1 MEGASLTVLG
11 IPGSLRGDSLNLRL
25 IERAA
30 ALAPAGVSFEIFG
43 ELGAIPHFNQDL
55 EGERTPSAVLDLRGR
70 IEAAGAI
77 FVATPEYNSSIP
89 GVLKNALDWASRPPG
104 ESVLADKPAAVV
116 GASPGR
122 YGAVR
127 AQAEAR
133 KVLGAIGAEVLEQE
147 LAVPRAH
154 EVLAAPGALAD
165 AEIERDLAALVGA
178 LTGLAGVP
186 APAGLSETAAYSRE
200 CQRLAPA
207 R

>member
-1 MEGASLTVLG
+1 MSLTVLG
-11 IPGSLRGDSLNLRL
+11 IPGSLRGDSFNLRL
-25 IERAA
+25 IEHAA
-30 ALAPAGVSFEIFG
+30 ALAPEGVSFEVFDQ
-43 ELGAIPHFNQDL
+43 LGAIPHFNQDL
-55 EGERTPSAVLDLRGR
+55 EGERTPAAVLNLRSR
-70 IEAAGAI
+70 IEAAGAV

-122 YGAVR
+122 YGAIR

-133 KVLGAIGAEVLEQE
+133 KVLAAIGAEVLEQE

-154 EVLAAPGALAD
+154 EVLTAPGAIAD
-165 AEIERDLAALVGA
+165 AGIERDLAAMVTALV
-178 LTGLAGVP
+178 GLAGVP
-186 APAGLSETAAYSRE
+186 APVAHDEAADYSLE
-200 CQRLAPA
+200 CQRLAEA